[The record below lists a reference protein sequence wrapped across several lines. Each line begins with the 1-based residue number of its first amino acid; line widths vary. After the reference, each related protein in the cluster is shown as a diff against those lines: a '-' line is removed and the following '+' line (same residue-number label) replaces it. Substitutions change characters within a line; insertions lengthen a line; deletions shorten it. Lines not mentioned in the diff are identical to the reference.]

1 MTPLADAKAIKN
13 AAAGRIQSNLPTAD
27 LHRNFPLFTIH
38 FQLDKPLFKTFSLY
52 DKVFDSL
59 WGTAHFCAVPLL

>member
-27 LHRNFPLFTIH
+27 LHLNFPLSTFN
-38 FQLDKPLFKTFSLY
+38 FQLNSPLCNALSLY
-52 DKVFDSL
+52 DKVF
-59 WGTAHFCAVPLL
+59 